1 SKFCCFNRKIQ
12 ELNLGEEISNKIANL
27 LLNDSSSSYDSDS
40 SVASEKALQVDELNS
55 SSSSSESN
63 ERISMSSLKIKNYS
77 LKY

>member
-1 SKFCCFNRKIQ
+1 SKFCRFNRKIQ

-40 SVASEKALQVDELNS
+40 SVASEKALQNQMK
-55 SSSSSESN
+55 
-63 ERISMSSLKIKNYS
+63 RISMSSLKIKNYN

>member
-40 SVASEKALQVDELNS
+40 SVASEKALQS
-55 SSSSSESN
+55 QMK
-63 ERISMSSLKIKNYS
+63 RISMSSLKIKNYS